1 MAYCTLDDLKKYLPE
16 EDLVQLTDDA
26 GAGAIDTAKTA
37 EAIAAA
43 DALIEGY
50 TRGRYVVPFD
60 PVPDLIRQIS
70 ARLALYELFNRKQ
83 ALKVPDQIRKTY
95 EDQLALLDRL
105 RKGEVTLS
113 ATAAATG
120 GVSSDYR
127 TSKTDADRVFPKTV
141 LDRMP

>member
-16 EDLVQLTDDA
+16 DDLVQLTDDA
-26 GAGAIDTAKTA
+26 GAGAIDTAKIA

-60 PVPDLIRQIS
+60 PVPDLIRQTS
-70 ARLALYELFNRKQ
+70 AQITLYNLFNRKQ
-83 ALKVPDQIRKTY
+83 ALKVPDQIRKTFD
-95 EDQLALLDRL
+95 DQLALLNRL

-113 ATAAATG
+113 ATAASTD

-127 TSKTDADRVFPKTV
+127 TNKTDSDRIFTKTR

>member
-1 MAYCTLDDLKKYLPE
+1 MAYCTLDDLKKCLPE

-26 GAGAIDTAKTA
+26 GTGAIDTAKTD
-37 EAIAAA
+37 EAIASA

-60 PVPDLIRQIS
+60 PVPDLIRQTS

-105 RKGEVTLS
+105 RKGEVILS
-113 ATAAATG
+113 ATATSAD
-120 GVSSDYR
+120 GVASDYR
-127 TSKTDADRVFPKTV
+127 TNKADTDRIFTKTV

>member
-26 GAGAIDTAKTA
+26 GTGAIDPAKTA

-60 PVPDLIRQIS
+60 PVPDLIRQLS
-70 ARLALYELFNRKQ
+70 ARLTLYELFNRKQ

-95 EDQLALLDRL
+95 EDQLNLLDRL
-105 RKGEVTLS
+105 RKGEVTLNVTAVS
-113 ATAAATG
+113 AG
-120 GVSSDYR
+120 GVASDYR
-127 TSKTDADRVFPKTV
+127 TSKTDSDRIFTKTT